1 MSDSNSSSSL
11 EIQRL
16 SALSDGIFAVAMTL
30 LAFSI
35 HLPESSA
42 AGRLADELNRMC
54 HEGIGLV
61 VSFWIA
67 AMFWLSHLR
76 LFQLLNRADF
86 GFRLLNFALLLS
98 IVVLP
103 ISTSFDTTFFSSIAM
118 FVMAGNLG
126 MISLMNL
133 FLWIYAIKRRL
144 LAVSS
149 PGYRGAFLE
158 LFPSI
163 FVVFVYALAFLV
175 MMWQPTLGPQIWTS
189 AFLTP
194 LVAHLVR
201 RYFGVRATKQ
211 S

>member
-1 MSDSNSSSSL
+1 MSDSNASL
-11 EIQRL
+11 DIQRL

-35 HLPESSA
+35 HLPESFA
-42 AGRLADELNRMC
+42 AGRLANELTRMY

-76 LFQLLNRADF
+76 LFQLLQRADF

-103 ISTSFDTTFFSSIAM
+103 ISTSFDTTFFSPIAM

-133 FLWIYAIKRRL
+133 FLWVYAIKRRL
-144 LAVSS
+144 LVPSS
-149 PGYRGAFLE
+149 PDYRGAFLE

-163 FVVFVYALAFLV
+163 FVVVVYVLSFLV
-175 MMWQPTLGPQIWTS
+175 MMWRPTLGPQIWSS

-194 LVAHLVR
+194 LVAYLVR
-201 RYFGVRATKQ
+201 RYFGVRSTNQ

>member
-1 MSDSNSSSSL
+1 MSDSNASL
-11 EIQRL
+11 DIQRL

-42 AGRLADELNRMC
+42 AGRLANELTRMY

-76 LFQLLNRADF
+76 LFQLLQRADF

-103 ISTSFDTTFFSSIAM
+103 ISTSFDTTFFSPIAM

-133 FLWIYAIKRRL
+133 FLWVYAIKRRL
-144 LAVSS
+144 LVPSS
-149 PGYRGAFLE
+149 PDYRGAFLE

-163 FVVFVYALAFLV
+163 FVVVVYVLSFLV
-175 MMWQPTLGPQIWTS
+175 MMWRPTLGPQIWSS

-194 LVAHLVR
+194 LVAYLVR
-201 RYFGVRATKQ
+201 RYLGVRSTNQ

>member
-1 MSDSNSSSSL
+1 MNESSSD
-11 EIQRL
+11 IQRV

-42 AGRLADELNRMC
+42 TDRLANELVRMC

-67 AMFWLSHLR
+67 AMFWMSHLR
-76 LFQLLNRADF
+76 LFQLLQRADF

-98 IVVLP
+98 VVVLP
-103 ISTSFDTTFFSSIAM
+103 ISTSFDTTFFNSPIAM

-133 FLWIYAIKRRL
+133 FLWIYAIQRRL

-149 PGYRGAFLE
+149 PVYRGAFLE

-163 FVVFVYALAFLV
+163 FVVFVYALSFLA
-175 MMWQPTLGPQIWTS
+175 MMWQPTLGPQIWSS
-189 AFLTP
+189 AFSTP
-194 LVAHLVR
+194 LVAYLVR
-201 RYFGVRATKQ
+201 RYFGVRPTKQ